1 MTDAAGGKNSAG
13 AGPHCEELFADGV
26 PLNCYLNYNSQSERV
41 EIVRMMPPGI
51 QDELVNDFPDED
63 AARDWIRHEVRAN
76 RLP

>member
-1 MTDAAGGKNSAG
+1 MTDAAGGKDRPG

-26 PLNCYLNYNSQSERV
+26 PLKCYLNFNPQSERV
-41 EIVRMMPPGI
+41 EIVRIMPSGVE
-51 QDELVNDFPDED
+51 DEMVNDVSDED

>member
-1 MTDAAGGKNSAG
+1 MTDAAGRKDRAG

-41 EIVRMMPPGI
+41 EIIRMMPAGV
-51 QDELVNDFPDED
+51 QDELVKDFPDED

>member
-1 MTDAAGGKNSAG
+1 MTDAAGGKDRPG

-26 PLNCYLNYNSQSERV
+26 PLKCYLNFNPQSERV
-41 EIVRMMPPGI
+41 EIVRIMPSGVE
-51 QDELVNDFPDED
+51 DEMVNDFSDED

>member
-1 MTDAAGGKNSAG
+1 MSDAAGGKDRPG

-26 PLNCYLNYNSQSERV
+26 PLNCYLNYNPQSERV
-41 EIVRMMPPGI
+41 EIVRKMPIGV

-63 AARDWIRHEVRAN
+63 AAREWIRHEVRAN

>member
-1 MTDAAGGKNSAG
+1 MTDAAGGKDRPG
-13 AGPHCEELFADGV
+13 AGTHCEELFADGV
-26 PLNCYLNYNSQSERV
+26 PLNCYLNYNPKSERV
-41 EIVRMMPPGI
+41 EIVRMMPSGI